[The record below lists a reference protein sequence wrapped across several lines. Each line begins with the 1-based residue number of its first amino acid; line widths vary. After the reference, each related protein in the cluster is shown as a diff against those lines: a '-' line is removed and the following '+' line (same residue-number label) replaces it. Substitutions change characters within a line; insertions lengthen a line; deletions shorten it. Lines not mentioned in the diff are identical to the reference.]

1 MIDRLV
7 HHAEILALKGDSYR
21 LKDRDL
27 ARPAATEPAR
37 TADSSTGT
45 GYACPAGISQ
55 ITRQAGC
62 IFNRRK
68 GVHLQP
74 ALTLGSP

>member
-27 ARPAATEPAR
+27 TRPAPPATDRAR
-37 TADSSTGT
+37 T
-45 GYACPAGISQ
+45 
-55 ITRQAGC
+55 TRPHT
-62 IFNRRK
+62 IKNRK
-68 GVHLQP
+68 QGVSFQP
-74 ALTLGSP
+74 GLDRRGPTLFAMR